1 MRLPVLLMFLL
12 MLAAARPAWEQ
23 ELTDMFQTCSAA
35 GVAVQ
40 VIRVNLADPRV
51 HVRVQVAAGFPG
63 TDEEFPAMIAR
74 SRPTIAVNGAYFSST
89 TLKPIGDIVIEG
101 RLVSKGLMGTALAIT
116 PNNEA
121 VIRRV
126 VRHRGQNWSAYQT
139 VLACGPAL
147 VLNGRPDARP
157 EEEGFRDPHVMGST
171 ERMGVGLTPD
181 RHLLIVHTLAPLTF
195 AKWATVMR
203 ALGCSEA
210 MNLDAGASLA
220 MYYRGRTVIP
230 AGRRLTNLLT
240 IHVDR

>member
-1 MRLPVLLMFLL
+1 MRFPVLVMLL
-12 MLAAARPAWEQ
+12 LTLAAARPAWEQ
-23 ELTDMFQTCSAA
+23 EPTDTFQTRTAA

-51 HVRVQVAAGFPG
+51 HVRAQVAAGFPG
-63 TDEEFPAMIAR
+63 TDEAFSAMIAR

-101 RLVSKGLMGTALAIT
+101 QLVSKGLMGTALAIT
-116 PNNEA
+116 PANEA

-126 VRHRGQNWSAYQT
+126 ERHRSQDWSAYQM

-147 VLNGRPDARP
+147 VLNGQPDVRP
-157 EEEGFRDPHVMGST
+157 EEEGFRDPAVMGST

-181 RHLLIVHTLAPLTF
+181 RHLLIVHTLAPVTF
-195 AKWATVMR
+195 VKWAAVMR

-220 MYYRGRTVIP
+220 LYYRGRTVVP